1 MELSVIECV
10 GQRFLWGATFVIMA
24 ESEECDSCASF
35 TTASPVY
42 AMYKVLKDLCLNNAQ
57 FFQQDESENGQR
69 LHAGFLALIDQVDM
83 ITPMVDEVRKV
94 AFKFDLDEN
103 TTGNGYRSFVAVVDI
118 CVQHGVRLSRLV
130 CDSRESFLF
139 RKSFYMR

>member
-1 MELSVIECV
+1 
-10 GQRFLWGATFVIMA
+10 MA
-24 ESEECDSCASF
+24 ESEECDSSASF
-35 TTASPVY
+35 KTSSSLVY
-42 AMYKVLKDLCLNNAQ
+42 AMYQVLKDLCMNNAQ

-69 LHAGFLALIDQVDM
+69 LHAGFLALIDQVNI

-94 AFKFDLDEN
+94 APKFDFDEN
-103 TTGNGYRSFVAVVDI
+103 TPGNGYRSFVSVVDV
-118 CVQHGVRLSRLV
+118 CVQHGVKLSRVV